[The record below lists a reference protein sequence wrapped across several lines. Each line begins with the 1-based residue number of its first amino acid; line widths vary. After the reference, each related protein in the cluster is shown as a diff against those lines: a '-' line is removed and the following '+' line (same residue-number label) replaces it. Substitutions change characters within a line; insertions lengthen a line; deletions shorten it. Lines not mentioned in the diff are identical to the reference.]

1 METAVLNSNSKSDM
15 KLLLNIAKKIGV
27 RATILH
33 DSDIEDIGLA
43 NAIKL
48 GKTGQHVDTRSFIK
62 KLRK

>member
-1 METAVLNSNSKSDM
+1 METAVLNSNSKTDM

-27 RATILH
+27 KATILH

-43 NAIKL
+43 NAIKK
-48 GKTGQHVDTRSFIK
+48 GKTGQHVDTKSFIN